1 MPRTAI
7 ATDTNSGITK
17 EEADSLGIFLLPM
30 SFTVNDKD
38 YKEGIDISQEDFYNM
53 IERPNVKVSTTQ
65 PAPGEISRLW
75 DEALENYDEVVYI
88 PMSSGLS
95 SSCQTAVT
103 LSHTD
108 EYNGRVFTV
117 DNRRISVT
125 QYQSVI
131 DAKAMADNG
140 MSARYIHE
148 KLEKDAAESSIYI
161 MVNDLTF
168 LKRGGR
174 ITAAGALIA
183 SVMNLKPVLQIQG
196 DKLDA
201 YSKCRGTVAAKKSMI
216 NAMENDLSGRFAKYC
231 KHKRMTLHI
240 AYSDM
245 TLSEVE
251 SWKNEVSEAFPG
263 YNIHIAPLSLS
274 IGCHIGPGSLAL
286 ACSKITY

>member
-65 PAPGEISRLW
+65 PAPGEISLLW

-103 LSHTD
+103 LSNTD
-108 EYNGRVFTV
+108 KYNSRVFTV

-131 DAKAMADNG
+131 DAKDMADNG
-140 MSARYIHE
+140 MSARYIH
-148 KLEKDAAESSIYI
+148 EKDAAESSIYI

-231 KHKRMTLHI
+231 KHKLMTLHI

-245 TLSEVE
+245 TFSEVE
-251 SWKNEVSEAFPG
+251 SWKNEVIEAFPG

-286 ACSKITY
+286 ACSKITH